1 MKILRGALRA
11 SHFGPT
17 LLVTTISLIIALYFG
32 FGWKSGL
39 VAITILS
46 GQLIVGWTNDIF
58 DFKDDLKHNR
68 LKKPLVSG
76 EISSKNLRYLVF
88 VTSPIV
94 ILISIYGP
102 LGYIGGSIAILG
114 VLVALSYNFYFK
126 STLLSPLPYVFCF
139 GALPVAIA
147 KGIDEQIN
155 LNGIFAGVF
164 LGFSAH
170 LINVLKDLN
179 DDLQSG
185 IRGFPQRI
193 GERYSKILATIAF
206 FIGIFF
212 VLLFF
217 IKRH

>member
-1 MKILRGALRA
+1 MSMLRAVFRA

-17 LLVTTISLIIALYFG
+17 LLVTSISLLLALYFG
-32 FGWKSGL
+32 YGWKSGI
-39 VAITILS
+39 VAISIFG

-76 EISSKNLRYLVF
+76 EISSKNLRYFVL

-126 STLLSPLPYVFCF
+126 STLFSPLPYVFCF
-139 GALPVAIA
+139 GALPIAIA
-147 KGIDEQIN
+147 KGIDKHID

-170 LINVLKDLN
+170 FINVLKDLKE
-179 DDLQSG
+179 DLKSG
-185 IRGFPQRI
+185 IRGFPQKI
-193 GERYSKILATIAF
+193 GARYSKILATISF
-206 FIGIFF
+206 SIGLIF

-217 IKRH
+217 RSSS